1 MALLTL
7 NLKPSKRDLTWFGL
21 VMALFFGL
29 FGTMFF
35 FKFDAVT
42 TAYVFWALA
51 LLFPAVYYGVRPL
64 RVPLFRGWMTLVF
77 PIGWVVSHV
86 ILIIVYYL
94 VVTPIG
100 LLLRLFGHEPMK
112 RRFDR
117 NASSYWVERRPAENV
132 SRYFRQY

>member
-77 PIGWVVSHV
+77 PIGWVVSHALLAF
-86 ILIIVYYL
+86 IYYL

-100 LLLRLFGHEPMK
+100 RLMRLFGRDPKE

-117 NASSYWVERRPAENV
+117 GAESYWMEHDPVRDPV
-132 SRYFRQY
+132 RYFRQF